1 MNDKR
6 IPADVRGWTPL
17 ITALVEEMGL
27 ITAVVFGRV
36 WRYCQGERGECVA
49 SQESIAKDLGLVP
62 RTVRNHLK
70 RLVIEGYLEAVERPG
85 MPTRYHDTGKAG
97 LRLSI
102 DAIPATNTYTQE
114 LDSYHP
120 GIRFQGTQEL
130 DSYKERL
137 RREDFKKGFKR
148 VDVDDEIPSNGRS
161 RKSSSSDPLTTALAE
176 TCALSTASTKVTKAA
191 TMIRAERLGDPRTV
205 EYWTEHSWPN
215 ERPSNAMRRSPW
227 PSQIVDGLRR
237 RKEAEERWG
246 FGGLLDDPGGV
257 CAECGAVV
265 YPEER
270 LCSECGRE
278 LDPPIEEG
286 EFILEK
292 TG

>member
-1 MNDKR
+1 MNVKR

-27 ITAVVFGRV
+27 ITAAVFGRV
-36 WRYCQGERGECVA
+36 WRYCQGECGECVA

-62 RTVRNHLK
+62 RTVQNHLK
-70 RLVIEGYLEAVERPG
+70 RLVAEGYLDDVERPG
-85 MPTRYHDTGKAG
+85 MPTRYRDTGKAG
-97 LRLSI
+97 LRVSI
-102 DAIPATNTYTQE
+102 DATPATNTNTQE

-120 GIRFQGTQEL
+120 RIRFQGTQEL

-137 RREDFKKGFKR
+137 RREVFKKEFKR
-148 VDVDDEIPSNGRS
+148 VDDDDEIPPNGRS
-161 RKSSSSDPLTTALAE
+161 RKSSSSSNPLTNSLSDA
-176 TCALSTASTKVTKAA
+176 CALSTSSAKVAEAA
-191 TMIRAERLGDPRTV
+191 EVIRSENLGNPHMVEDWAER
-205 EYWTEHSWPN
+205 SWPS
-215 ERPSNAMRRSPW
+215 ERPSNAMRRRPW

-237 RKEAEERWG
+237 RKEAEDSWC
-246 FGGLLDDPGGV
+246 FGGLDDPGDV
-257 CAECGAVV
+257 CADCGAAV

-278 LDPPIEEG
+278 LDTPIEEG
-286 EFILEK
+286 EVSLEK